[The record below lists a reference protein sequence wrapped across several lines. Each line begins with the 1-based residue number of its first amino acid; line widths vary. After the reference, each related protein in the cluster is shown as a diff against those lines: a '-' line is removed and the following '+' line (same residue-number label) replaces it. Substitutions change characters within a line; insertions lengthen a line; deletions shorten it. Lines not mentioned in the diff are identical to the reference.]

1 VTITL
6 DAHIP
11 KGPIADK
18 WTNHK
23 FDLKLVNPS
32 NRRKFDVI
40 VVGSGLAGAA
50 AAAILAFIDS
60 RSVQTNPAS
69 VAATARRTAARKSS
83 PLDCASLSTSM
94 PGPSAAM

>member
-23 FDLKLVNPS
+23 FDLKLVNVAEES
-32 NRRKFDVI
+32 GVDVI
-40 VVGSGLAGAA
+40 VVGSHGKGWFKRVVIGSISEYVVHHSHIPVLV
-50 AAAILAFIDS
+50 I
-60 RSVQTNPAS
+60 RNEPADG
-69 VAATARRTAARKSS
+69 K
-83 PLDCASLSTSM
+83 D
-94 PGPSAAM
+94 